1 MAEAMSWGFPI
12 SRAARR
18 RLDHDARL
26 AVAPTSLVDLRA
38 ARALAARLGASAADL
53 VAATLVN
60 EALRIVARRYREQ
73 AAPSA
78 FADALASLEERAG
91 PEAVVPT
98 LERLAGEYAPGPETP
113 VDPTRALEE
122 LLHLWLADANPAC
135 GPLRPLF
142 DPQTLTGTRYGDLV
156 EGLAGFFAGQPGFGP
171 DHEDLVTLL
180 RSPAVAFPHSLRDQ
194 LEYIRRKF
202 GALLGDLLPWLL
214 TGLDLLREEEKL
226 GFRGFGP
233 GPVGAPTYDDA
244 RTEVEA
250 FSADR
255 DWMPRVVM
263 VAKNALVWL
272 DQLSRTF
279 ARPISRLDQVPDEE
293 LDNLARRGFT
303 ALWLIGV
310 WERSPASRVIK
321 RRMGN
326 PEAEASAYALADYAV
341 AGSLGGEAALVNLRD
356 RAWQRGMRLASD
368 MVPNHTGIDSRWVI
382 EHPERFLAWP
392 HADPPYPAYSFT
404 GPDLSGDPRVGV
416 FIEDHYWD
424 RTDAAVVFKR
434 LDRATGEVRYLYHGN
449 DGTHMPWNDTAQLD
463 FLRAD
468 TREAVAGTIL
478 HVARLFPIIRFDAA
492 MTLTRKHYQRLWFP
506 EPGRGGDIPSRAGNG
521 LSRADFDRRMP
532 AEFWREVVDRAA
544 AEAPDT
550 LLLAEAFWLLEGYFV
565 RTLGMHRVYNS
576 AFMNMLKTEDNAG
589 YRLTLRN
596 TLEFDPGVLERFVNF
611 MSNPDEQTAEEQFGS
626 GEKYLGVCTML
637 ATLPGLPMF
646 AHGQV
651 EGFREKYGM
660 EFTRAFWNE
669 EPDRSLVERHER
681 FVFPLLRRRH
691 LFARA
696 GRFRLYDLFA
706 PEGWVN
712 EDVFAYSNG
721 SGAERA
727 LVLYNNSPRRA
738 VGWIRESAAFAEK
751 TPTGKHQVRCTLAE
765 GLGIEPRNGL
775 YATFRE
781 HGSGFEYVRSARELA
796 DKGLAVDL
804 APYGCQVFL
813 DFAEVPDDARGSWS
827 RLCGRLDGRPVP
839 SLGRALREMELAPV
853 RDAFRELLAALRST
867 DPLPGLSAYARFAEE
882 AAARAPGSLEP
893 GTCSLAFGRLL
904 RSLVEL
910 PRWKGPAAILAGP
923 GRRAMAVSWAALATA
938 GPVAESWL
946 EEWLLGDL
954 GREELDAAGCHG
966 PAADAGPALL
976 SLLLAHPRWQADTPP
991 ARELLSAPEAEQGL
1005 RVNTFEG
1012 VRWFDKECL
1021 ELLADTAAIT
1031 AGAAVLAT
1039 SAGSRSPSP
1048 PPARVPVAVGKAVA
1062 AARRLR
1068 EAAEISGWHW
1078 DTFLAAWR
1086 APAPRARKTRKTRKT
1101 GTPPKRR

>member
-1 MAEAMSWGFPI
+1 MI
-12 SRAARR
+12 
-18 RLDHDARL
+18 
-26 AVAPTSLVDLRA
+26 
-38 ARALAARLGASAADL
+38 
-53 VAATLVN
+53 
-60 EALRIVARRYREQ
+60 
-73 AAPSA
+73 
-78 FADALASLEERAG
+78 
-91 PEAVVPT
+91 PT
-98 LERLAGEYAPGPETP
+98 LERLAGEYAPGPEAAP
-113 VDPTRALEE
+113 VERTRALEE

-135 GPLRPLF
+135 EPLRPLF
-142 DPQTLTGTRYGDLV
+142 EPEALAGTRYGDLV
-156 EGLAGFFAGQPGFGP
+156 EGLAGFFAAQPGFGP
-171 DHEDLVTLL
+171 DREDLITLL

-226 GFRGFGP
+226 GFRGIGP

-244 RTEVEA
+244 RVEVEA
-250 FSADR
+250 FSTDR

-263 VAKNALVWL
+263 IAKNALVWL

-279 ARPISRLDQVPDEE
+279 ARPIGRLDQVPDEE
-293 LDNLARRGFT
+293 LETLARRGFT

-326 PEAEASAYALADYAV
+326 PEAEASAYALADYTV
-341 AGSLGGEAALVNLRD
+341 AASLGGEEALLNLRD
-356 RAWQRGMRLASD
+356 RAWQRGIRLASD

-404 GPDLSGDPRVGV
+404 GPDLSADPRVGV

-434 LDRATGEVRYLYHGN
+434 LDRSTGDVRYLYHGN

-468 TREAVAGTIL
+468 TREAVARTIL
-478 HVARLFPIIRFDAA
+478 HVAHLFPIIRFDAA
-492 MTLTRKHYQRLWFP
+492 MTLTRKHFQRLWFP

-521 LSRADFDRRMP
+521 LSRPDFDRLMP

-544 AEAPDT
+544 VEAPDT

-611 MSNPDEQTAEEQFGS
+611 MSNPDEQTAVEQFGS
-626 GEKYLGVCTML
+626 GEKYLGVCAML

-669 EPDRSLVERHER
+669 EPDPGLVERHER
-681 FVFPLLRRRH
+681 FIFPLLRRRH

-696 GRFRLYDLFA
+696 ARFRLYDLFA

-712 EDVFAYSNG
+712 EDVFAWSNG
-721 SGAERA
+721 SDTERA
-727 LVLYNNSPRRA
+727 LVLYNNSPRAGGGLDSGVGSVRREDPGGEAPGPVHAGGGTRHRA
-738 VGWIRESAAFAEK
+738 R
-751 TPTGKHQVRCTLAE
+751 
-765 GLGIEPRNGL
+765 
-775 YATFRE
+775 ATVSTSTFHE
-781 HGSGFEYVRSARELA
+781 HGSGLEYVRSARELA
-796 DKGLAVDL
+796 EKGLAVDL

-813 DFAEVPDDARGSWS
+813 DFAEVAEDSRGSWS
-827 RLCGRLDGRPVP
+827 RLCAALAGRPVP
-839 SLGRALREMELAPV
+839 SLGRALRELDLASV
-853 RDAFRELLAALRST
+853 RGAFRELLAALRSPE
-867 DPLPGLSAYARFAEE
+867 PLPAIAAYARFVDAAEG
-882 AAARAPGSLEP
+882 RLPGALEP
-893 GTCSLAFGRLL
+893 GRARRPSDGTCA
-904 RSLVEL
+904 
-910 PRWKGPAAILAGP
+910 
-923 GRRAMAVSWAALATA
+923 
-938 GPVAESWL
+938 
-946 EEWLLGDL
+946 
-954 GREELDAAGCHG
+954 
-966 PAADAGPALL
+966 
-976 SLLLAHPRWQADTPP
+976 
-991 ARELLSAPEAEQGL
+991 
-1005 RVNTFEG
+1005 
-1012 VRWFDKECL
+1012 
-1021 ELLADTAAIT
+1021 
-1031 AGAAVLAT
+1031 
-1039 SAGSRSPSP
+1039 RSPSCGGG
-1048 PPARVPVAVGKAVA
+1048 R
-1062 AARRLR
+1062 
-1068 EAAEISGWHW
+1068 
-1078 DTFLAAWR
+1078 
-1086 APAPRARKTRKTRKT
+1086 
-1101 GTPPKRR
+1101 